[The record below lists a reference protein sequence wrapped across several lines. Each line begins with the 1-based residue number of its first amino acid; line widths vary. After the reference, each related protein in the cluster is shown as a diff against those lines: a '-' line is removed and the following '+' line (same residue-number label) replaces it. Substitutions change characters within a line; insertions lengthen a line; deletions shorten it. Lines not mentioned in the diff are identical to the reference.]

1 MSMAAATATPPSGFS
16 CCNDGIADRGPD
28 TTAKDRWDGLVRCAN
43 ASALLPHLRIWPAP
57 SCPVLAI
64 SLALLCAAG
73 PVRRCG
79 CGAKGTE
86 ILLGDLGHLF
96 SVVSGGRLGCG
107 GTFSILNLVAGGQ
120 LDVGLHLRVHVDRL
134 GRHYGISWPA
144 LRNCMMPHLL
154 PTITR
159 AHLSISSD
167 SRHSLLS

>member
-1 MSMAAATATPPSGFS
+1 MTGELIKAPTRLRRTEWTAWCAAQTRKLSFP
-16 CCNDGIADRGPD
+16 
-28 TTAKDRWDGLVRCAN
+28 L
-43 ASALLPHLRIWPAP
+43 LRILHAP
-57 SCPVLAI
+57 LAPLLAI

-73 PVRRCG
+73 PVRRCE

-86 ILLGDLGHLF
+86 ILLGDSGHLF

-120 LDVGLHLRVHVDRL
+120 LDVGLHLRVHVDRI